1 LLEGWPVQFL
11 ETGAISPVLFITLLT
26 PRRLRLVFCTSKGT
40 PYNSENI
47 VKWNFAKVLKDAEAQ
62 RAKDGLPAIGKVRW
76 HDLRHTFG
84 SLKIDQGED
93 LLYISRQMGHS
104 SLSVT
109 GEIYAHQIR
118 EHRPEAAA
126 KTDLL
131 IFG

>member
-1 LLEGWPVQFL
+1 MGLRGSGREFSSLSYVAGRLRIIWNSSRSLHQRIFC
-11 ETGAISPVLFITLLT
+11 GSS
-26 PRRLRLVFCTSKGT
+26 PRRFLLLQH
-40 PYNSENI
+40 E
-47 VKWNFAKVLKDAEAQ
+47 
-62 RAKDGLPAIGKVRW
+62 LPVIGKVRW

-93 LLYISRQMGHS
+93 LLYVSRQMGHS

-118 EHRPEAAA
+118 ERRPEAAA
-126 KTDLL
+126 KTDAM